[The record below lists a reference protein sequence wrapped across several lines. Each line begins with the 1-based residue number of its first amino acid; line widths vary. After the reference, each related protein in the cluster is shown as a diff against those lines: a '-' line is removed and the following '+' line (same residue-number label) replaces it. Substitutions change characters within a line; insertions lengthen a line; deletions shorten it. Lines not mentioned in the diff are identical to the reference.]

1 MALFPTQYKTWQ
13 SYQELGRKELCGRP
27 GVNGGYMED
36 KESQFGINCY
46 GKKPYADENDKKYM
60 KKHSYSTAYADED
73 LKEQQRKNDKKK
85 KLLIAPFN
93 KEKWNEN

>member
-1 MALFPTQYKTWQ
+1 
-13 SYQELGRKELCGRP
+13 
-27 GVNGGYMED
+27 
-36 KESQFGINCY
+36 
-46 GKKPYADENDKKYM
+46 M